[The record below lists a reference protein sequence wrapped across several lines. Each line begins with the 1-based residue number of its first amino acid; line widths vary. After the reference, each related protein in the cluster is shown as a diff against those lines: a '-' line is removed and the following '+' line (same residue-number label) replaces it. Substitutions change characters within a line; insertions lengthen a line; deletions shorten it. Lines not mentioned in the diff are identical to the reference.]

1 LTNDAS
7 PIRWHAALGYVLLAV
22 TASFATQLLAAL
34 VRMSQGLDLQ
44 DAAAAVQRDPT
55 SLGLSQ
61 LLGFALTLAIARR
74 LHAPGPRREVY
85 ALLPTSRPGRRGQ
98 PPTSRPGRRGQPP
111 TSRPGRRGQPPTS
124 SVVVIFAGL
133 AGLALQL
140 PLAEI
145 GNLVHALIGRDL
157 AHARAVH
164 DLLRVDSA
172 WDGFALTLA
181 LVVIAP
187 ITEEL
192 LFRGV
197 LLRGLVRS
205 YGERVGLFVCA
216 VLFGLLHGRPAEAL
230 VAFVAGLVLGALRL
244 RTRSVLPC
252 IALHV
257 GVNALPVLVP
267 AELLPIPGVNV
278 LGDEILHVPPLKV
291 AAAAVVAG
299 VALFLALRFDRED

>member
-1 LTNDAS
+1 MHDA
-7 PIRWHAALGYVLLAV
+7 PLRWHAALGYVLLAV
-22 TASFATQLLAAL
+22 LASFATQLVAAF

-61 LLGFALTLAIARR
+61 LLGFALTLTIARR
-74 LHAPGPRREVY
+74 LHAPGPRREVFGL
-85 ALLPTSRPGRRGQ
+85 APT
-98 PPTSRPGRRGQPP
+98 PTP
-111 TSRPGRRGQPPTS
+111 
-124 SVVVIFAGL
+124 VVILAGL

-145 GNLVHALIGRDL
+145 GNVMHEVFGRDV
-157 AHARAVH
+157 AHTRAVH

-172 WDGFALTLA
+172 WDGFSLTLA

-187 ITEEL
+187 VTEEL

-197 LLRGLVRS
+197 LLRGLARE
-205 YGERVGLFVCA
+205 YGERVGLLISA
-216 VLFGLLHGRPAEAL
+216 MLFGLLHGRPAEAV
-230 VAFVAGLVLGALRL
+230 VAFVAGVVLGALRL
-244 RTRSVLPC
+244 RTRSILPS

-267 AELLPIPGVNV
+267 AELLAIPGVNV
-278 LGDEILHVPPLKV
+278 LGDEIFHVPPLKV
-291 AAAAVVAG
+291 AAAALVAG
-299 VALFLALRFDRED
+299 VALLLALRFDRDAE

>member
-1 LTNDAS
+1 LTNDAT

-61 LLGFALTLAIARR
+61 LLGFALTLAVARR

-85 ALLPTSRPGRRGQ
+85 ALAPTPRPGRRGQ
-98 PPTSRPGRRGQPP
+98 PPTSRPGRRGQP
-111 TSRPGRRGQPPTS
+111 

-145 GNLVHALIGRDL
+145 GNLVHTLVGRDL
-157 AHARAVH
+157 AHVRAVH

-197 LLRGLVRS
+197 LLRGLVQS
-205 YGERVGLFVCA
+205 YGERVGLLVSA
-216 VLFGLLHGRPAEAL
+216 VLFGLLHGRLAEAL

-291 AAAAVVAG
+291 AAAAIVAG

>member
-1 LTNDAS
+1 MTNDAS

-85 ALLPTSRPGRRGQ
+85 ALL
-98 PPTSRPGRRGQPP
+98 PTSRPGRRGQPP

>member
-1 LTNDAS
+1 
-7 PIRWHAALGYVLLAV
+7 
-22 TASFATQLLAAL
+22 
-34 VRMSQGLDLQ
+34 M
-44 DAAAAVQRDPT
+44 
-55 SLGLSQ
+55 
-61 LLGFALTLAIARR
+61 
-74 LHAPGPRREVY
+74 
-85 ALLPTSRPGRRGQ
+85 
-98 PPTSRPGRRGQPP
+98 
-111 TSRPGRRGQPPTS
+111 
-124 SVVVIFAGL
+124 VVIFAGL

-205 YGERVGLFVCA
+205 YGERVGLLVCA

-291 AAAAVVAG
+291 AAAAFVAG

>member
-1 LTNDAS
+1 MTNDAT

-85 ALLPTSRPGRRGQ
+85 ALAPTSP
-98 PPTSRPGRRGQPP
+98 
-111 TSRPGRRGQPPTS
+111 

-205 YGERVGLFVCA
+205 YGERVGLLVCA

-291 AAAAVVAG
+291 AAAAFVAG

>member
-1 LTNDAS
+1 MRSARDRVTNDPT

-61 LLGFALTLAIARR
+61 LLGFALTLAVARR
-74 LHAPGPRREVY
+74 MHAQGPRREVY
-85 ALLPTSRPGRRGQ
+85 ALAPTP
-98 PPTSRPGRRGQPP
+98 
-111 TSRPGRRGQPPTS
+111 

-157 AHARAVH
+157 AHVRAVH
-164 DLLRVDSA
+164 DLLRIDSA

-205 YGERVGLFVCA
+205 YGERVGLLVSA

-230 VAFVAGLVLGALRL
+230 VAFAAGLVLGALRL

-267 AELLPIPGVNV
+267 AELLSIPGVNV

-299 VALFLALRFDRED
+299 VALFLALRFDRDPD

>member
-1 LTNDAS
+1 MHDA
-7 PIRWHAALGYVLLAV
+7 PLRWHAALGYVLLAV
-22 TASFATQLLAAL
+22 LASFATQLVAAF

-61 LLGFALTLAIARR
+61 LLGFALALTVARR
-74 LHAPGPRREVY
+74 LHAPGPRREVFGL
-85 ALLPTSRPGRRGQ
+85 APT
-98 PPTSRPGRRGQPP
+98 PTP
-111 TSRPGRRGQPPTS
+111 
-124 SVVVIFAGL
+124 VVIL
-133 AGLALQL
+133 AGLGGIALQL

-145 GNLVHALIGRDL
+145 GNVMHEVFGRDL
-157 AHARAVH
+157 AHTRAVH

-172 WDGFALTLA
+172 WDGFSLTLA

-187 ITEEL
+187 VTEEL

-197 LLRGLVRS
+197 LLRGLAKE
-205 YGERVGLFVCA
+205 YGERLGLLVSA
-216 VLFGLLHGRPAEAL
+216 VLFGLMHGRPAEAV

-244 RTRSVLPC
+244 RTRSLLPC

-267 AELLPIPGVNV
+267 AELLAIPGVNV
-278 LGDEILHVPPLKV
+278 LGDEIFHVPPVKV
-291 AAAAVVAG
+291 AAAALVAG
-299 VALFLALRFDRED
+299 VAILLALRFDRDAE

>member
-1 LTNDAS
+1 VKNEPT

-61 LLGFALTLAIARR
+61 LLGFALTLTVARR
-74 LHAPGPRREVY
+74 MHAHGPRREVY
-85 ALLPTSRPGRRGQ
+85 ALAPTP
-98 PPTSRPGRRGQPP
+98 
-111 TSRPGRRGQPPTS
+111 

-157 AHARAVH
+157 AHVRAVH

-205 YGERVGLFVCA
+205 YGERVGLLVSA

-299 VALFLALRFDRED
+299 VAIFLALRFDRELE

>member
-1 LTNDAS
+1 MTNDAT

-74 LHAPGPRREVY
+74 LHAPGPPREVY
-85 ALLPTSRPGRRGQ
+85 ALAPTP
-98 PPTSRPGRRGQPP
+98 
-111 TSRPGRRGQPPTS
+111 

-205 YGERVGLFVCA
+205 YGERVGLLVCA

-291 AAAAVVAG
+291 AAAAFVAG

>member
-1 LTNDAS
+1 
-7 PIRWHAALGYVLLAV
+7 
-22 TASFATQLLAAL
+22 
-34 VRMSQGLDLQ
+34 M
-44 DAAAAVQRDPT
+44 
-55 SLGLSQ
+55 
-61 LLGFALTLAIARR
+61 
-74 LHAPGPRREVY
+74 
-85 ALLPTSRPGRRGQ
+85 
-98 PPTSRPGRRGQPP
+98 
-111 TSRPGRRGQPPTS
+111 
-124 SVVVIFAGL
+124 VIFAGL

-145 GNLVHALIGRDL
+145 GNLVHTLIGRDL
-157 AHARAVH
+157 AHVRAVH

-205 YGERVGLFVCA
+205 YGERVGLLVSA

-230 VAFVAGLVLGALRL
+230 VAFAAGLVLGALRL

-267 AELLPIPGVNV
+267 AELLSIPGVNV

-299 VALFLALRFDRED
+299 VALFLALRFDRDPD

>member
-1 LTNDAS
+1 LTNDAT

-85 ALLPTSRPGRRGQ
+85 ALAPTP
-98 PPTSRPGRRGQPP
+98 
-111 TSRPGRRGQPPTS
+111 

-205 YGERVGLFVCA
+205 YGERVGLLVCA

-291 AAAAVVAG
+291 AAAAFVAG

>member
-1 LTNDAS
+1 MTNDAT

-74 LHAPGPRREVY
+74 LHAPGPPREVY
-85 ALLPTSRPGRRGQ
+85 ALAPTSP
-98 PPTSRPGRRGQPP
+98 
-111 TSRPGRRGQPPTS
+111 

-205 YGERVGLFVCA
+205 YGERAGLLVSA
-216 VLFGLLHGRPAEAL
+216 VLFGLLHGRPAEAI

-291 AAAAVVAG
+291 AAAAIVAG
-299 VALFLALRFDRED
+299 VALFLALRFDRELE

>member
-1 LTNDAS
+1 MTNDAT

-61 LLGFALTLAIARR
+61 ILGFALTLAIARR

-85 ALLPTSRPGRRGQ
+85 ALAPTPR
-98 PPTSRPGRRGQPP
+98 
-111 TSRPGRRGQPPTS
+111 
-124 SVVVIFAGL
+124 VVVIFAGL

-205 YGERVGLFVCA
+205 YGERVGLLVCA

-291 AAAAVVAG
+291 AAAAFVAG